1 MFTSLKIIG
10 ICPWEITSKL
20 MLWHQLIRMA
30 EALLSLMAFKSL
42 RTHSTI
48 ICLASLIQ
56 LIASHSMLMIQ
67 TLKNNIHTTKS
78 INPHSKY
85 FSLRIRTI
93 DTSFHIRLRYQLM
106 RIIQK
111 RSNFIN
117 AFFKREHGWFKKDQT
132 F

>member
-20 MLWHQLIRMA
+20 MLWHQLTKMV
-30 EALLSLMAFKSL
+30 EALLSLMASKLL
-42 RTHSTI
+42 RTHFTI
-48 ICLASLIQ
+48 IYLASLIL
-56 LIASHSMLMIQ
+56 LIASQSMLMIQ

-78 INPHSKY
+78 INLQIKY
-85 FSLRIRTI
+85 FSLRIRMI

-117 AFFKREHGWFKKDQT
+117 AFFKREHGWFKKDRT

>member
-10 ICPWEITSKL
+10 ICLWEITSKL
-20 MLWHQLIRMA
+20 MLWHQLTRMV
-30 EALLSLMAFKSL
+30 EALLSLMASKLL

-48 ICLASLIQ
+48 IYLASLIL
-56 LIASHSMLMIQ
+56 LIASQSMLMIQ

-78 INPHSKY
+78 INLQIKY
-85 FSLRIRTI
+85 FSLRIRMI
-93 DTSFHIRLRYQLM
+93 DTSFHIRLKYQLM

-117 AFFKREHGWFKKDQT
+117 AFFKREHGWFKKDRT

>member
-10 ICPWEITSKL
+10 ICLWEITSKL
-20 MLWHQLIRMA
+20 MLWHQLTRMV
-30 EALLSLMAFKSL
+30 EALLSLMASKLL

-48 ICLASLIQ
+48 IYLASLIL
-56 LIASHSMLMIQ
+56 LIASQSMLMIQ

-78 INPHSKY
+78 INLQIKY
-85 FSLRIRTI
+85 FSLRIRMI

-117 AFFKREHGWFKKDQT
+117 AFFKREHGWFKKDRT